1 MDTHSICEIKNCHK
15 AARTKNLCQGHY
27 LRKIRH
33 GDPMGGR
40 WPVNIGDCTVESCV
54 KPAKVSGMCWA
65 HYCRMRKHGD
75 TSQTRCG
82 KAMRWL
88 ESMSNHSADECLAYP
103 FLINAQGYGYIGNAE
118 KKGTSLA
125 SRIMCIL
132 AHGNPPHKDSYACHS
147 CHKGNQGCV
156 NPRHLYW
163 GDNRSNQ
170 MDRVENGNSNRGS
183 KHGSSKL
190 SEADVLEIRANLSGK
205 SVVEIANERSLAVST
220 VYGILSRHRWAWL

>member
-1 MDTHSICEIKNCHK
+1 VKSKIATRLLEQKISARDTISVRFDTATQWAGDGPLTLEIARLRVALSQQKYLACVGRITAECENT
-15 AARTKNLCQGHY
+15 ATPRT
-27 LRKIRH
+27 
-33 GDPMGGR
+33 
-40 WPVNIGDCTVESCV
+40 S
-54 KPAKVSGMCWA
+54 
-65 HYCRMRKHGD
+65 
-75 TSQTRCG
+75 CG

-170 MDRVENGNSNRGS
+170 MDRVDNENSNRGS
-183 KHGSSKL
+183 RHGCSKL
-190 SEADVLEIRANLSGK
+190 SKADVLEIRANLSGK
-205 SVVEIANERSLAVST
+205 SVVEMAAERGLAVST
-220 VYGILSRHRWAWL
+220 IYAILSRHTWAWL